1 MQVKKFGLFTSLILV
16 ATTLYCAEDPKEKAL
31 LHSAVNGN
39 FSEVREILKEKIDVN
54 TPSLRTS
61 PLNAIVQ
68 LQADVALGRSPLRPE
83 TATALCETHL
93 LLVSLFL
100 KNNAN
105 LNKRSGL
112 QEYAPLHN
120 AILIPDRRFFDLLMR
135 ENADP
140 NVLDK
145 DGNTPLH
152 RLFLVHKNKTTV
164 ADVNLLLFHGA
175 NPMLRNKA
183 GQSILDLA
191 KQFGASPEVIQVIVE
206 YETKQRLPESPV

>member
-1 MQVKKFGLFTSLILV
+1 MQLKKFGLFTSLILV
-16 ATTLYCAEDPKEKAL
+16 ATLLYCAEDSKEKAL
-31 LHSAVNGN
+31 LQYAVNGN
-39 FSEVREILKEKIDVN
+39 FPEVREILKEKIDVN

-68 LQADVALGRSPLRPE
+68 LQANVALGKSPIKQE
-83 TATALCETHL
+83 TADELLETHL

-105 LNKRSGL
+105 LNKRSGPH
-112 QEYAPLHN
+112 EYAPLHN

-135 ENADP
+135 ENADA
-140 NVLDK
+140 NVVDK

-152 RLFLVHKNKTTV
+152 RLFLVHKNKTTT

-175 NPMLRNKA
+175 NSLLRNKA
-183 GQSILDLA
+183 GESALDLA
-191 KQFGASPEVIQVIVE
+191 RKFNASPAVIQLLLE
-206 YETKQRLPESPV
+206 YETKQRLPEQP